1 MTYELLID
9 CGNTFLKWGRYHPH
23 GGGSNGNAASTTTT
37 DTPAATTASEQC
49 IEFNRVLLD
58 EIRSLPGLWRRYEA
72 PVKVIISSVAGT
84 RVRNPILRAL
94 EAWPDAPAP
103 VFVVS
108 QAEQCGVRNRYLNPG
123 QLGSDRWASLIGARA
138 LIPDKPVLIAVCGTA
153 TTIDFLSA
161 AGEFEGGSIL
171 PGLGLMQ
178 RVLHEQTA
186 ALPDAQG
193 EYVENPRQ
201 TVDAITTGCTH
212 AQVGAIER
220 LFAVHSRLHPDLR
233 CLISGGAASNLIPRL
248 TIPFVYHENLV
259 LEGLYRMA
267 SEH

>member
-9 CGNTFLKWGRYHPH
+9 CGNTFLKWGRYHPCVT
-23 GGGSNGNAASTTTT
+23 AKTK
-37 DTPAATTASEQC
+37 ASEQC

-58 EIRSLPGLWRRYEA
+58 EIRSLTSLWRRYEA
-72 PVKVIISSVAGT
+72 PSKIIVSSVAGT

-94 EAWPDAPAP
+94 EAWPAAPAP
-103 VFVVS
+103 HFISS
-108 QAEQCGVRNRYLNPG
+108 QAEQCGVRNSYLNPG
-123 QLGSDRWASLIGARA
+123 QLGSDRWASVIGARA
-138 LIPDKPVLIAVCGTA
+138 LIPDAPVLIAVCGTA
-153 TTIDFLSA
+153 TTIDLLSA
-161 AGEFEGGSIL
+161 KGEFLGGSIL

-193 EYVENPRQ
+193 EYIENPRQ
-201 TVDAITTGCTH
+201 TVDAITSGCTH

-220 LFAVHSRLHPDLR
+220 LFALHSRLHPELQ

-267 SEH
+267 RDL